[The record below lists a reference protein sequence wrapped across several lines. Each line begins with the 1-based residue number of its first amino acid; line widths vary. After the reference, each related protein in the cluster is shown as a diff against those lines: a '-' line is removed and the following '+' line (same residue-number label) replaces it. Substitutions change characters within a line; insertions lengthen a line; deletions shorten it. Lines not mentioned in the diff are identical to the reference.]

1 MALSDCIVQRC
12 MAETLEEVEESAVVS
27 NSIGHS

>member
-12 MAETLEEVEESAVVS
+12 MAETLEEVERLENHTSHRVL
-27 NSIGHS
+27 